1 MWGWPAPCGAGLV
14 VTADTIPFRLKK
26 AEQIGA
32 DLAHAAD
39 DKLINAL
46 REVNEGRLADLVIVC
61 FEGFIPLAVECVER
75 AGIAVKNNRKTIDGR
90 RDKNDTKDPAVIA
103 DLMSQGKFLFYE
115 YPPMS
120 LRDLRNL
127 LSLKRRLK
135 KQEFFDPGYL
145 NIE

>member
-1 MWGWPAPCGAGLV
+1 V

-75 AGIAVKNNRKTIDGR
+75 GGIAVKNNRKTIDGR

-103 DLMSQGKFLFYE
+103 DLMS
-115 YPPMS
+115 
-120 LRDLRNL
+120 
-127 LSLKRRLK
+127 
-135 KQEFFDPGYL
+135 
-145 NIE
+145 